1 MILHMTKEIYMRTIL
16 TALFMIL
23 ATQTVAQQSRDA
35 MRECFSE
42 VENIIVAIDKFREAW
57 SSAFDERLDGREVA
71 ALIFDI
77 GTNGALELVFSKINE
92 TKNFNAETMSA
103 GEQTELLADIQRFL
117 LIRSVTKT
125 RVADLADEMKS
136 TIDPMLIADA
146 KADYVQACIQSI
158 EDGKHFTNWRQ
169 YKREADEVGDDVHPK
184 ASSVPLS
191 GVEKE
196 AFRNQVLK
204 CWSVN
209 IGSRASKVTITVSMN
224 MQPDGKV
231 VASSMAMVGFEGGN
245 ASDANVA
252 FQAARRAVLRCQ
264 KDGYDLPKDKYQNW
278 RNMVI
283 TFDPNTMRYR

>member
-1 MILHMTKEIYMRTIL
+1 MRTIL

-57 SSAFDERLDGREVA
+57 SSAFDESLDGPEVA

-77 GTNGALELVFSKINE
+77 GPNGALELVFSKINE
-92 TKNFNAETMSA
+92 IKNFNAETMSA

-158 EDGKHFTNWRQ
+158 EDGKHFTNWHQ
-169 YKREADEVGDDVHPK
+169 YEPEADEVGDGVQPK
-184 ASSVPLS
+184 ASSAPLS

-196 AFRNQVLK
+196 AFRNQVLP

-231 VASSMAMVGFEGGN
+231 IASSMAMVGFEGGN
-245 ASDANVA
+245 ASDAHVA

-264 KDGYDLPKDKYQNW
+264 KDGYDLPKGKYQNW

-283 TFDPNTMRYR
+283 TFDPHAMRSR